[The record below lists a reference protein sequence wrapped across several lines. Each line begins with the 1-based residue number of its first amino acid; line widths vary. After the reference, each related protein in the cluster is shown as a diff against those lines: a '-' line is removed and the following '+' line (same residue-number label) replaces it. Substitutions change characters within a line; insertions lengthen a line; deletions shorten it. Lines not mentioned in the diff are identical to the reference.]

1 MVAQTTAAS
10 SDANNGLR
18 PMARTGQTG
27 PLGKL
32 CNIVSVT
39 LAHNDNTK
47 NHETVTGHESNSL
60 GGFCNSAKR
69 GGLRK
74 TRVSFRLFAQI
85 TAE

>member
-1 MVAQTTAAS
+1 MVAQTTAAR

-47 NHETVTGHESNSL
+47 ITKQSPGTSQIHSRSCRPLMETP
-60 GGFCNSAKR
+60 SACSAP
-69 GGLRK
+69 
-74 TRVSFRLFAQI
+74 TRARS
-85 TAE
+85 